1 MALIIVTACSISL
14 QESVLEK
21 NWINMFRGVG
31 DISEK
36 SSGKTGPSSL
46 LFDYSQNEVVN
57 HF

>member
-36 SSGKTGPSSL
+36 SSDKTGPSSIHHYYL
-46 LFDYSQNEVVN
+46 TIVKMKL
-57 HF
+57 